1 LLQSISL
8 VAMENWEKIRPKLGL
23 SGRLN
28 ELRDGIV
35 TGLDRQL
42 RDFAAGDRRAAF
54 HAVRCDSCA
63 VTCG

>member
-1 LLQSISL
+1 LLQSIGL

-28 ELRDGIV
+28 ELRDGTM

-42 RDFAAGDRRAAF
+42 RDFATGDR
-54 HAVRCDSCA
+54 HATIHAGHCDSCA

>member
-1 LLQSISL
+1 
-8 VAMENWEKIRPKLGL
+8 MENWEKIRPKLGL

-28 ELRDGIV
+28 ELRDGTM

-42 RDFAAGDRRAAF
+42 RDFATGDR
-54 HAVRCDSCA
+54 HATIHAGHCDSCA